1 MVNWFDYSTATD
13 SKVSWDWVEAA
24 TNTVYSLSLD
34 LITLKTAGL
43 VFTKSK
49 SLQNQR
55 DLHKLQVLT
64 FTLIFTAFSKAKCN
78 FLGVTTTL
86 ANSRPETLSGML

>member
-1 MVNWFDYSTATD
+1 MH
-13 SKVSWDWVEAA
+13 
-24 TNTVYSLSLD
+24 LSELSR
-34 LITLKTAGL
+34 TG
-43 VFTKSK
+43 VFFTKSK

-64 FTLIFTAFSKAKCN
+64 LTLIFTAFSKAKSN
-78 FLGVTTTL
+78 FLGAKSSL